1 MIALENKKW
10 KIEQCFHYK
19 TSFWFTD
26 KKLFPENVMW
36 QTQWCHESTLF
47 NLTWPKCNTQL
58 QHGLSWKKADFSISN
73 MIKISGTGIL
83 QFVHAYKY
91 TSNFKLK
98 GVNTFLIFF
107 NILLR
112 KSPTISIFQ
121 KIFSTKRDT
130 PSFCHFLYQF

>member
-1 MIALENKKW
+1 MIALENKKLE
-10 KIEQCFHYK
+10 IPQCFHHK

-47 NLTWPKCNTQL
+47 NLTSPKCNTQL
-58 QHGLSWKKADFSISN
+58 QHDYN
-73 MIKISGTGIL
+73 MIKISGIGIL

-98 GVNTFLIFF
+98 VVNTFLIFF

-112 KSPTISIFQ
+112 KFSTISIFQ